1 MLFCCTKLF
10 CNDIPE
16 MKERNTPNILRR
28 ILVNCGAQ
36 AKEYG
41 GCVAA
46 KVPEV
51 ERDMCLKEFL
61 ALKSCMQ
68 QTLRGKV

>member
-1 MLFCCTKLF
+1 MYAFCSF
-10 CNDIPE
+10 FRVVD
-16 MKERNTPNILRR
+16 MKEKKTISPLRR
-28 ILVNCGAQ
+28 ILANCTAQ

-41 GCVAA
+41 ACVAA

-61 ALKSCMQ
+61 ALKTCMQ
-68 QTLRGKV
+68 NTLRGKV